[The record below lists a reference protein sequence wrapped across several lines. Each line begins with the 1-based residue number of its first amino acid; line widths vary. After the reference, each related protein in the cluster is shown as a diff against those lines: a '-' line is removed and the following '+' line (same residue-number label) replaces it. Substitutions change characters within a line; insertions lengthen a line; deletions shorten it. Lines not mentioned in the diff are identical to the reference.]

1 MIIMAKVTLDYF
13 TDVLCIWAY
22 VAQIRLDELH
32 QQFDKDIQVNEHFI
46 TLFGNTQKR
55 IGEGW
60 KDKAGFEGF
69 NQHVLKVAEQFPH
82 LKINPNVWL
91 TCRPTSSANSHL
103 YLKAVQ
109 LLIEDNQ
116 VSDNDFQ
123 QLIWDIRS
131 AFFRDAKDIS
141 DITILSELAQNLSLP
156 INLIQQKIDSG
167 LAIAALC
174 ADMEMRE
181 QHKLEGSPTY
191 LLDKGRQKLYGNV
204 GYRILE
210 ANVQELLEKP
220 QGIASWC

>member
-1 MIIMAKVTLDYF
+1 MAKITLDYF

-32 QQFDKDIQVNEHFI
+32 QQFDQDIQVNEHFI

-55 IGEGW
+55 IAEGW
-60 KDKAGFEGF
+60 KEKGGFEGF

-91 TCRPTSSANSHL
+91 SCRPTSSANSHM

-109 LLIEDNQ
+109 LLVNENK
-116 VSDNDFQ
+116 VSNADFQ

-131 AFFRDAKDIS
+131 AFFLDAKDIS
-141 DITILSELAQNLSLP
+141 NTAILTELAQNLSLP
-156 INLIQQKIDSG
+156 IDLIQEKINSG

>member
-1 MIIMAKVTLDYF
+1 MAKVTVDYF

-32 QQFDKDIQVNEHFI
+32 QQFTDDIQVNEHFI
-46 TLFGNTQKR
+46 TLFGNTEKR

-60 KDKAGFEGF
+60 KSKGGFEGF

-91 TCRPTSSANSHL
+91 TCRPASSANSHL

-109 LLIEDNQ
+109 LLVNEGK
-116 VSDNDFQ
+116 VSNTDFQ
-123 QLIWDIRS
+123 QLTWDIRS
-131 AFFRDAKDIS
+131 AFFLEAKDIS
-141 DITILSELAQNLSLP
+141 HITILSELAEKLGLP
-156 INLIQQKIDSG
+156 INLIQEKIDCG

-174 ADMEMRE
+174 GDMEMRE

-191 LLDKGRQKLYGNV
+191 LLDNGRQKLYGNV
-204 GYRILE
+204 GYRVLE

>member
-1 MIIMAKVTLDYF
+1 MAKITLDYF

-32 QQFDKDIQVNEHFI
+32 QQFDQDIQVNEHFI

-55 IGEGW
+55 IAEGW
-60 KDKAGFEGF
+60 KEKGGFEGF

-91 TCRPTSSANSHL
+91 SCRPTSSANSHM

-109 LLIEDNQ
+109 LLVNENK
-116 VSDNDFQ
+116 VSNADFQ

-131 AFFRDAKDIS
+131 AFFLDAKDIS
-141 DITILSELAQNLSLP
+141 NTAILTELAQNLSLP
-156 INLIQQKIDSG
+156 IDLIQDKINSG

>member
-1 MIIMAKVTLDYF
+1 MAKITLDYF

-32 QQFDKDIQVNEHFI
+32 QQFDQDIQVNEHFI

-55 IGEGW
+55 IAEGW
-60 KDKAGFEGF
+60 KEKGGFEGF

-91 TCRPTSSANSHL
+91 SCRPTSSANSHM

-109 LLIEDNQ
+109 LLVNENK
-116 VSDNDFQ
+116 VSNADFQ

-131 AFFRDAKDIS
+131 AFFLDAKDIS
-141 DITILSELAQNLSLP
+141 NTAILTELAQYLSLP
-156 INLIQQKIDSG
+156 IDLIQDKINSG